1 MSSININVGTS
12 ANDGSGDSLRTA
24 FISVRKMIAELYG
37 ITYTSDT
44 QDLSGTTFK
53 VPLAT
58 ISDQAANTV
67 MVRDA
72 NSSGALS
79 AKAVTDTQVLIGDG
93 TGFTAAALSGDAT
106 MTNAG
111 VVSIAN
117 NAIDHDELANRFAN
131 KVDKTDTGNFTV
143 DCSAGSVF
151 LCSGDIGTANITFDN
166 MKQNQVVDLVLSG
179 SLSSAA
185 ITFVGGTGLGSTT
198 FNKVGTTSI
207 DTSATNHI
215 SLICVKE
222 DSSAGSIVNYTINTY
237 TSDNNPDAS

>member
-1 MSSININVGTS
+1 MSSININVGAT
-12 ANDGSGDSLRTA
+12 ADDGSGDSLRTA
-24 FISVRKMIAELYG
+24 FISVRRMLSELYG

-44 QDLSGTTFK
+44 QDISGTTFR

-79 AKAVTDTQVLIGDG
+79 AKAVTNQQILIGDG
-93 TGFTAAALSGDAT
+93 TGFTAAALSGDVT

-111 VVSIAN
+111 AVSIEAN
-117 NAIDHDELANRFAN
+117 TIDHDELANRFAN

-143 DCSAGSVF
+143 DCSTGSVF
-151 LCSGDIGTANITFDN
+151 LCTGNIGTANITFDN

-179 SLSSAA
+179 TLSSAA
-185 ITFVGGTGLGSTT
+185 ITFVGGTGLGTTT
-198 FNKVGTTSI
+198 FNKVGTTSLS
-207 DTSATNHI
+207 TSATNHI

-222 DSSAGSIVNYTINTY
+222 SSGSSIVNYTVNTY

>member
-1 MSSININVGTS
+1 MSSININVGTT
-12 ANDGSGDSLRTA
+12 ADDGSGDSLRTA
-24 FISVRKMIAELYG
+24 FISVRRMLSELYG

-44 QDLSGTTFK
+44 QDISGATFR

-151 LCSGDIGTANITFDN
+151 LCSGNIGTANITFDN

-179 SLSSAA
+179 TLSSAA
-185 ITFVGGTGLGSTT
+185 ITFVGGTGLGTTT

-207 DTSATNHI
+207 DTSKTNHV

-222 DSSAGSIVNYTINTY
+222 TSGSSIVNYTINTY
-237 TSDNNPDAS
+237 ADDSNPDAS

>member
-44 QDLSGTTFK
+44 QDLSGT
-53 VPLAT
+53 AY
-58 ISDQAANTV
+58 AN
-67 MVRDA
+67 R
-72 NSSGALS
+72 
-79 AKAVTDTQVLIGDG
+79 
-93 TGFTAAALSGDAT
+93 
-106 MTNAG
+106 
-111 VVSIAN
+111 
-117 NAIDHDELANRFAN
+117 IDHDELANRFAN

>member
-1 MSSININVGTS
+1 MSSININVGTT
-12 ANDGSGDSLRTA
+12 ADDGSGDSLRTA
-24 FISVRKMIAELYG
+24 FISVRRMLSELYG

-44 QDLSGTTFK
+44 QDISGTTFR

-93 TGFTAAALSGDAT
+93 TGFTAASLSGDAT

-151 LCSGDIGTANITFDN
+151 LCTGNIGTANITFDN

-179 SLSSAA
+179 TLSSAA
-185 ITFVGGTGLGSTT
+185 ITFVGGTGLGTTT

-207 DTSATNHI
+207 DTSKTNHV

-222 DSSAGSIVNYTINTY
+222 TDGSSIVNYTINTY
-237 TSDNNPDAS
+237 ASDSNPDAA